1 MGALTHAALLFA
13 YAVIAAAVAFG
24 LPDVDPTLEPT
35 TAYALGAVVF
45 IAAALAHEIIARRI
59 GHAALSESVETA
71 RRLSLEVMDE
81 LDDARDEIAQ
91 LKTGGGAE
99 VSAEEMRLLRGLL
112 QDIAPKAKSA
122 RRAAGEAAAEP
133 AVRPVKPVEKPKP
146 RKVLT
151 TASDAEILDIT
162 REALVDNRVDLYLQ
176 PVVRLPQRKVRFYE
190 AFSRIR
196 NEDGDMILPEQYIS
210 VAAESGLISTI
221 DNLLLLR
228 CVQLVRAKRGP
239 GDLGFFCNI
248 SSDSL
253 NDEEFFPQ
261 FIEFLQHN
269 RRKLSE
275 KLVFEFR
282 ESDLG
287 DMSAESHLAELAE
300 LGFALSLDGVEK
312 LDADFTDLS
321 ERNFRFIK
329 IGADRL
335 LPEIEHD
342 GTTIRAADL
351 ARELKDV
358 GIEVVAE
365 KIEEEKTLIDLL
377 EYELGYAQGYLFGE
391 PRPSE
396 ETV

>member
-45 IAAALAHEIIARRI
+45 IAAALAHEII

-176 PVVRLPQRKVRFYE
+176 PVVRLPQRKVRF
-190 AFSRIR
+190 
-196 NEDGDMILPEQYIS
+196 
-210 VAAESGLISTI
+210 
-221 DNLLLLR
+221 
-228 CVQLVRAKRGP
+228 
-239 GDLGFFCNI
+239 
-248 SSDSL
+248 
-253 NDEEFFPQ
+253 
-261 FIEFLQHN
+261 
-269 RRKLSE
+269 
-275 KLVFEFR
+275 
-282 ESDLG
+282 
-287 DMSAESHLAELAE
+287 
-300 LGFALSLDGVEK
+300 
-312 LDADFTDLS
+312 
-321 ERNFRFIK
+321 
-329 IGADRL
+329 
-335 LPEIEHD
+335 
-342 GTTIRAADL
+342 
-351 ARELKDV
+351 
-358 GIEVVAE
+358 
-365 KIEEEKTLIDLL
+365 
-377 EYELGYAQGYLFGE
+377 
-391 PRPSE
+391 
-396 ETV
+396 